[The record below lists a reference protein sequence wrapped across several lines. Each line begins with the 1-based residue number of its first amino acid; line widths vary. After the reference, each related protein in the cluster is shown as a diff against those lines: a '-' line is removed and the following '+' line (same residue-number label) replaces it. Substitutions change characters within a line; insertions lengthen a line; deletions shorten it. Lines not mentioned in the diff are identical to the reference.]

1 MEAREGIFGFYFS
14 GVYTQIIPLK
24 KLKFTMTDGR
34 VANINFI
41 ENSNKI
47 KIIETFEAE
56 TENTLELQQ
65 YGWYC
70 IFNNLKQYSEA
81 Y

>member
-24 KLKFTMTDGR
+24 KLKSTMADDR
-34 VANINFI
+34 VTSIISI

-65 YGWYC
+65 YGWHC
-70 IFNNLKQYSEA
+70 ILII
-81 Y
+81 

>member
-24 KLKFTMTDGR
+24 KLKFTMADDR
-34 VANINFI
+34 VTSIISI
-41 ENSNKI
+41 ENSNNI

-56 TENTLELQQ
+56 TYNILELQQ
-65 YGWYC
+65 YGWHC